1 LKQNIMK
8 KITSFLSLSFFVA
21 SAVAV
26 PLAAQAKPLFGASPK
41 TEQILPSGFPDAAT
55 TGSASGRMMAYKDCV
70 NVHSGVNG
78 ADFNQVNKFCACVAD
93 QSIQGGSGSLSEC
106 ATASGSSGTG
116 EVKSSGGGGGMM
128 SVIGE
133 VAPSVIT
140 GVMEGFSN
148 RSSSRSGGG
157 GLLGGGGGLF
167 GSLGGLLGGGG
178 GGFNIKDLLKN
189 RL

>member
-1 LKQNIMK
+1 MK
-8 KITSFLSLSFFVA
+8 KITPFLSLSFFVA

-26 PLAAQAKPLFGASPK
+26 PLAAQAKPLFGSSPNPK
-41 TEQILPSGFPDAAT
+41 TEQILPGGFPDAVT

-106 ATASGSSGTG
+106 ATASGSSGGG
-116 EVKSSGGGGGMM
+116 EGKSSGGGGMM

-148 RSSSRSGGG
+148 RSKSGGG

-167 GSLGGLLGGGG
+167 GGLGGLLGGGGDG

>member
-1 LKQNIMK
+1 MK
-8 KITSFLSLSFFVA
+8 KITPFLSLSFFLA

-26 PLAAQAKPLFGASPK
+26 PFAAQAKPLFESSPK
-41 TEQILPSGFPDAAT
+41 VEQSLPNSSLDAAT
-55 TGSASGRMMAYKDCV
+55 SVGSASAPGRMAAYKDCV

-93 QSIQGGSGSLSEC
+93 QSIQGGSGNLSDC
-106 ATASGSSGTG
+106 ATASSATG
-116 EVKSSGGGGGMM
+116 EGKEGGGGMM
-128 SVIGE
+128 SVIGD

-148 RSSSRSGGG
+148 RSKNGGG
-157 GLLGGGGGLF
+157 GLLGGSGGGLF
-167 GSLGGLLGGGG
+167 GGLGGLLGGGSG
-178 GGFNIKDLLKN
+178 GGFNIQDLLKN

>member
-1 LKQNIMK
+1 MKNI
-8 KITSFLSLSFFVA
+8 TPFLGLSFFIA
-21 SAVAV
+21 SSVVV
-26 PLAAQAKPLFGASPK
+26 PLTAQAKPLFDSSPK
-41 TEQILPSGFPDAAT
+41 TEQSFPESSPGLGAA
-55 TGSASGRMMAYKDCV
+55 APGRMAAYKDCV
-70 NVHSGVNG
+70 NVHANVNG

-93 QSIQGGSGSLSEC
+93 QSIQGGSSNLSDC
-106 ATASGSSGTG
+106 ATASSSSGGSTEG
-116 EVKSSGGGGGMM
+116 KSGGGGMM

-148 RSSSRSGGG
+148 RSSSKSSGGGLFGGGSSGGGLFGGLG
-157 GLLGGGGGLF
+157 GLLGGGG
-167 GSLGGLLGGGG
+167 SSG